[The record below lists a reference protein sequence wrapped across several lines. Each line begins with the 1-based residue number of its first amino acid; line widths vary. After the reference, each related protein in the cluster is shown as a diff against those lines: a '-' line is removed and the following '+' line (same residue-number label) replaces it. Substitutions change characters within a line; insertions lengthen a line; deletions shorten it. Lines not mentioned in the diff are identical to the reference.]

1 MEAVIY
7 KVVKVGAAIRQG
19 TGVRGGWG
27 GVGEGFDTEPAA
39 CYKPALRLYVAC
51 IGFLFLCV

>member
-19 TGVRGGWG
+19 TGVRGGVG
-27 GVGEGFDTEPAA
+27 GGEGFDTEPAA

>member
-19 TGVRGGWG
+19 TGVRGGV